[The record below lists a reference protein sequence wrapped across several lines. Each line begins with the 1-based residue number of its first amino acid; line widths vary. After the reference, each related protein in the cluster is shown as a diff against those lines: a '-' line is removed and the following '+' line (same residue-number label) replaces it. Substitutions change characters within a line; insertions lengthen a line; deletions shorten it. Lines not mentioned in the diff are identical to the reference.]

1 MSTFVFEV
9 ESGFEWTEENVATII
24 NAIEAEGPTVM
35 DEYPLSDD
43 DVLLDAISRDTGM
56 NITEEELDDALNELR

>member
-9 ESGFEWTEENVATII
+9 ESDDWTEERVNSVIM
-24 NAIEAEGPTVM
+24 AIDRLNGCTVV
-35 DEYPLSDD
+35 DEYPVSDD

-56 NITEEELDDALNELR
+56 NITKEELDDALR

>member
-9 ESGFEWTEENVATII
+9 ESDDWTDEKVATII
-24 NAIEAEGPTVM
+24 NAIEAEGATVM
-35 DEYPLSDD
+35 DEYLVSDD

-56 NITEEELDDALNELR
+56 NITKEELDDAFNELR